1 MYIFSLFLNIGIFA
15 LFLKCVSIYHTKR
28 RRRQEAERHGCA
40 PPPTVYGFDPFGIMS
55 VINAARANREGRSPR
70 WFMELMD
77 RVSPDTLTIRGQILD
92 TEIIITRDPSLVQ
105 FILQTESHKW
115 EIGAQ
120 RREIWSPLLGDG
132 IFTAQGD
139 AWKHS
144 RQLVRPQFSRDRVS
158 DLDLEERHI
167 QALFGRQ
174 ELQNTETGWTEKV
187 DLAPLFLN
195 LTLDV
200 STEFLYGKSV
210 HSQDAGNPSKNEI
223 ASPNPV
229 QNVDNPD
236 FRTFGHHLDA
246 GKKSLFLKGV
256 AGRWNG
262 LVKGRNFDYHR
273 DEVHR
278 MVDKFV
284 EGRLRQNEDEEKS
297 PESNSEKKS
306 FSLLD
311 ELAKVNQD
319 PVRLRHETL
328 QVLNAGRDTTGS
340 LLGWTFYYL
349 ARNPAIYSKLRSI
362 ILSAFGPAGSEISFQ
377 SLRSCKYLQYVIDES
392 LRVGAPVP
400 INDRTC
406 NEDTILPRG
415 GGSDGTQP
423 MFCPA
428 GSRVLYSTYAM
439 QYRKDIWGEDADEF
453 KPERWE
459 GRRAGWEFIPFGG
472 GPRKCIGQQFSLTE
486 ASYIIVRF
494 LQKYDQ
500 IENLEKP
507 GPVLYH
513 HAVTNRSRNGVQ
525 VRLHRASS

>member
-1 MYIFSLFLNIGIFA
+1 MYIFSLFLYIGICA
-15 LFLKCVSIYHTKR
+15 LLFKGISIYHNKR
-28 RRRQEAERHGCA
+28 RRRQDAERHGCA
-40 PPPTVYGFDPFGIMS
+40 PPPTVSGSDPFGIMS
-55 VINAARANREGRSPR
+55 VIEAARANREGRSPR

-77 RVSPDTLTIRGQILD
+77 RVSPDTLTVRGQVLD
-92 TEIIITRDPSLVQ
+92 TEIIITRDPTLVQ

-115 EIGAQ
+115 DIGPQ
-120 RREIWSPLLGDG
+120 RKEIWSPLLGDA

-158 DLDLEERHI
+158 DLDLEERHV
-167 QALFGRQ
+167 QALFARQ
-174 ELQNTETGWTEKV
+174 ELQSTQTGWTEKV

-210 HSQDAGNPSKNEI
+210 HSQDAGNSSKIET
-223 ASPNPV
+223 ASPNPFK
-229 QNVDNPD
+229 DIETTD
-236 FRTFGHHLDA
+236 FRTFGRHLDA
-246 GKKSLFLKGV
+246 GKETLFLKGI

-262 LVKGRNFDYHR
+262 FVKGRNFDHHR

-284 EGRLRQNEDEEKS
+284 ERRLCQNQDEEKS
-297 PESNSEKKS
+297 PETASEKKP

-319 PVRLRHETL
+319 PVRLRYETL
-328 QVLNAGRDTTGS
+328 QILNAGRDTTGS

-349 ARNPAIYSKLRSI
+349 ARNPAIYSKLRST
-362 ILSAFGPAGSEISFQ
+362 ILSEFGPEGSDISFQ

-400 INDRTC
+400 LNDRTC
-406 NEDTILPRG
+406 NQDTILPRG
-415 GGSDGTQP
+415 GGPDGTQP
-423 MFCPA
+423 MFLPA
-428 GSRVLYSTYAM
+428 GSRILVSTYAM

-453 KPERWE
+453 RPERWE

-486 ASYIIVRF
+486 TSYIIVRF

-507 GPVLYH
+507 GPALYH
-513 HAVTNRSRNGVQ
+513 HTVTNRSKNGVQ
-525 VRLHRASS
+525 VRLHRANS